1 MRVSTLKLGFNMAFE
16 REKTE
21 EHYLEVLRTKYRVIP
36 AEKYPDVMI
45 KMFLD
50 QALSKYVG
58 NKNPKKRMVDRV
70 SKYIQD
76 KVRSHYGRYASLTD
90 FEIKRGSVSFHTNFH
105 LIFKVKDV
113 QHNLGYLYG
122 SNLKGPCEGILFTE
136 HSLERFEERSIP
148 VILDS
153 LRSKLKDGRG
163 SEPTILEIISYIISV
178 NPPMEYGRFQDI
190 YYMNILTGIL
200 VLEKIEDV
208 YIAKTYLSP
217 EMLNTPVTWY
227 HLLDCIDP
235 YDLTAND
242 FFTTPSE
249 EIEEPSFLGVKMFKD
264 FTKVM
269 EKINEE
275 GIKKLKKIMSES
287 GGKRDY
293 TQDIEDLTENFKKF
307 KQYTFHP
314 EMVNKKAFFD
324 ECREL
329 EYRFKDGPII
339 YFMDAMG
346 IMRNAMRP

>member
-1 MRVSTLKLGFNMAFE
+1 MVFK
-16 REKTE
+16 REKME
-21 EHYLEVLRTKYRVIP
+21 EHYLEVLRTKYKVSP
-36 AEKYPDVMI
+36 VEKYPDAML

-58 NKNPKKRMVDRV
+58 NKNPKKRMIDRV

-76 KVRSHYGRYASLTD
+76 KVRTHYGRYASLTD
-90 FEIKRGSVSFHTNFH
+90 FEIKHGNVSFHTNFH
-105 LIFKVKDV
+105 LIFKVKDD
-113 QHNLGYLYG
+113 QYNLGYLYG
-122 SNLKGPCEGILFTE
+122 SNLPGFCEGILFTE

-153 LRSKLKDGRG
+153 LRSKLRDGRG
-163 SEPTILEIISYIISV
+163 TEPTTLEILSYIISMY
-178 NPPMEYGRFQDI
+178 PPIEYGRFQDI
-190 YYMNILTGIL
+190 YYLNILTGIL

-208 YIAKTYLSP
+208 YIAKTYLLP

-227 HLLDCIDP
+227 HLLDYIDP
-235 YDLTAND
+235 YELTANE

-249 EIEEPSFLGVKMFKD
+249 EIEEPSFLGTKRFKD
-264 FTKVM
+264 YTKTM

-287 GGKRDY
+287 GGKKDY

-314 EMVNKKAFFD
+314 EMVDKKAFQD

-329 EYRFKDGPII
+329 GHRFKDGPII
-339 YFMDAMG
+339 YFMDAIG
-346 IMRNAMRP
+346 LTRDTMRP

>member
-1 MRVSTLKLGFNMAFE
+1 MVFK
-16 REKTE
+16 REKME
-21 EHYLEVLRTKYRVIP
+21 EHYLEVLRTKYKVSP
-36 AEKYPDVMI
+36 VEKYPDAML

-58 NKNPKKRMVDRV
+58 NKNPKKRMIDRV

-76 KVRSHYGRYASLTD
+76 KVRTHYGRYASLTD
-90 FEIKRGSVSFHTNFH
+90 FEIKHGNVSFHTNFH
-105 LIFKVKDV
+105 LIFKVKDD
-113 QHNLGYLYG
+113 QYNLGYLYG
-122 SNLKGPCEGILFTE
+122 SNLNGPCEGILFTE

-153 LRSKLKDGRG
+153 LRSKLRDGRG
-163 SEPTILEIISYIISV
+163 TEPTTLEILSYIISMY
-178 NPPMEYGRFQDI
+178 PPIEYGRFQDI
-190 YYMNILTGIL
+190 YYLNILTGIL

-208 YIAKTYLSP
+208 YIAKTYLLP

-227 HLLDCIDP
+227 HLLDYIDP
-235 YDLTAND
+235 YELTANE

-249 EIEEPSFLGVKMFKD
+249 EIEEPSFLGTKRFKD
-264 FTKVM
+264 YTKTM

-287 GGKRDY
+287 GGKKDY

-314 EMVNKKAFFD
+314 EMVDKKAFQD

-329 EYRFKDGPII
+329 RHRFKDGPII
-339 YFMDAMG
+339 YFMDAIG
-346 IMRNAMRP
+346 LTRDTMRP